1 MGSRRQSREL
11 AMQALY
17 YIDMS
22 AYSEED
28 SLRLFSDNFELSQQS
43 EDFYC
48 RLIQGIL
55 RAKLEIDD
63 IIRRFSNNWRLSR
76 MACVDRNVLRIAVF
90 EMLYCGDIPFKVS
103 INEAIDVVKKYGTEE
118 SGAFIN
124 GILDSIR
131 HALEAGQ
138 LQVREQ
144 NPREQDQLDRG

>member
-1 MGSRRQSREL
+1 MGSRRRSREL
-11 AMQALY
+11 AMQTLY

-22 AYSEED
+22 AYCEED
-28 SLRLFSDNFELSQQS
+28 SLRLFSDNFDLDEASNV
-43 EDFYC
+43 FYYQ
-48 RLIQGIL
+48 LIQGIL
-55 RAKLEIDD
+55 NAKPEIDD

-138 LQVREQ
+138 IQVQE
-144 NPREQDQLDRG
+144 